1 MSTLSIQAGPAGLAA
16 SGTAPGSPAERAY
29 QRAVKA
35 LTMAQ
40 NRLAK
45 DLGERADE
53 NTIKQDTMAVQQAA
67 AAVAN
72 ALAALE
78 HEKEKQ
84 TQADGRPSSTATV
97 LAALVEAKNT
107 VDLYA

>member
-1 MSTLSIQAGPAGLAA
+1 MSTLSIQSGPTGLSPAG
-16 SGTAPGSPAERAY
+16 STSGSPAERAY

-35 LTMAQ
+35 LTAAQ

-53 NTIKQDTMAVQQAA
+53 VTIKQDRMAVQQAA

-72 ALAALE
+72 ALAALA
-78 HEKEKQ
+78 HEKDQ
-84 TQADGRPSSTATV
+84 RNRPASTATV
-97 LAALVEAKNT
+97 LSALVEAKNT